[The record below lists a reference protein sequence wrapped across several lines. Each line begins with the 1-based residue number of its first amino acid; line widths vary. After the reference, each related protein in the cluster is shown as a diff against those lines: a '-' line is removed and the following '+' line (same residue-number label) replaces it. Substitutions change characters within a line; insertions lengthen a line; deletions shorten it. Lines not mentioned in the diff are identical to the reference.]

1 MKNIEYDL
9 VIMGAT
15 GFTGKLVVEYLI
27 ENYGV
32 ENEEFTWAIA
42 GRDINKLERLKSSF
56 KYIDSNSNK
65 IPRLVVDSHDT
76 NSLDK
81 MTSISRLVISTV
93 GPYLKFGEAL
103 VESCVKNGTH
113 YCDLTGEVPFIRRS
127 IDAFD
132 IKAKKN
138 NCRIVHSCGFDSVP
152 SDIGVL
158 LLQMDSLKRFDKPCD
173 EVNLYVRSIRG
184 GLSGGTID
192 SMISIFKYMGSNPGH
207 RKLLKSP
214 FSLNPRESLKNN
226 TWQPIL
232 KSVKWDDD
240 IQRWLCPFIMAGF
253 NSRIV
258 MRTNAITD
266 YRYGIDFKYS
276 EVSSYKK
283 GLSGFLKA
291 VVMFI
296 GLVLIQISLKVR
308 PLLWFLRKFFLPSP
322 GEGPSKE
329 IRDNGFFKLDIIGSM
344 DNIKKIRFT
353 VTGEGDPGYSATAKM
368 ITESALSIL
377 LNQDRIPKVSGILT
391 PAAGIGVVLAER
403 LNDKGFNFSI
413 NE

>member
-1 MKNIEYDL
+1 
-9 VIMGAT
+9 MGAT

-27 ENYGV
+27 KNYGI
-32 ENEEFTWAIA
+32 ENENFTWAIA
-42 GRDINKLERLKSSF
+42 GRDKNKLERVLSSLK
-56 KYIDSNSNK
+56 DVDPNSNK
-65 IPRLVVDSHDT
+65 IPTLIVDSHDT
-76 NSLDK
+76 ISLDK

-103 VESCVKNGTH
+103 VESCVKNSTH
-113 YCDLTGEVPFIRRS
+113 YCDLTGEVPFIRKS

-132 IKAKKN
+132 LKAKKN

-158 LLQMDSLKRFDKPCD
+158 LLQMNSLKKFNKPCD

-192 SMISIFKYMGSNPGH
+192 SMISIYDYMGSNPDH
-207 RKLLKSP
+207 QKLLKSP
-214 FSLNPRESLKNN
+214 FSLNPRDSIKNN
-226 TWQPIL
+226 TRQPSL
-232 KSVKWDDD
+232 KSVKWDGD

-253 NSRIV
+253 NSKIV
-258 MRTNAITD
+258 RRTNAITD
-266 YRYGIDFKYS
+266 HRYGIDFRYS
-276 EVSSYKK
+276 EVSSFKK
-283 GLSGFLKA
+283 GLTGFLKA
-291 VVMFI
+291 MVMFI
-296 GLVLIQISLKVR
+296 GLVIIQISLKVR
-308 PLLWFLRKFFLPSP
+308 PLLWFLRKFFLPLP
-322 GEGPSKE
+322 GEGPSRE

-377 LNQDRIPKVSGILT
+377 LDEDRIPKVSGVLT

-403 LNDKGFNFSI
+403 LNDKGFNFSL

>member
-42 GRDINKLERLKSSF
+42 GRDINKLERLRSSF

-113 YCDLTGEVPFIRRS
+113 YCDLTGEVPFIRKS

-214 FSLNPRESLKNN
+214 YSLNPRESLKNN

-329 IRDNGFFKLDIIGSM
+329 IRDNGFFKLDIIGSI

-377 LNQDRIPKVSGILT
+377 LNQDGIPKVSGVLT

>member
-42 GRDINKLERLKSSF
+42 GRDKNKLETLRSSF

-377 LNQDRIPKVSGILT
+377 LNQDRIPKVSGVLT

>member
-42 GRDINKLERLKSSF
+42 GRDINKLERLRSSF

-113 YCDLTGEVPFIRRS
+113 YCDLTGEVPFIRKS

-266 YRYGIDFKYS
+266 HRYGIDFIYS

-353 VTGEGDPGYSATAKM
+353 VTGEGDPGYSATARM

-377 LNQDRIPKVSGILT
+377 LDQDRIPKVSGVLT

>member
-42 GRDINKLERLKSSF
+42 GRDINKLERLRSSF

-113 YCDLTGEVPFIRRS
+113 YCDLTGEVPFIRKS

-214 FSLNPRESLKNN
+214 YSLNPRESLKNN

-377 LNQDRIPKVSGILT
+377 LDQDRIPKVSGVLT

>member
-42 GRDINKLERLKSSF
+42 GRDINKLERLRSSF

-377 LNQDRIPKVSGILT
+377 LDQDRIPKVSGVLT

>member
-9 VIMGAT
+9 IIMGAT

-27 ENYGV
+27 KNYGV

-42 GRDINKLERLKSSF
+42 GRDINKLERLRSSF

-113 YCDLTGEVPFIRRS
+113 YCDLTGEVPFIRKS

>member
-42 GRDINKLERLKSSF
+42 GRDKNKLETLRSSF

-113 YCDLTGEVPFIRRS
+113 YCDLTGEVPFIRKS

-192 SMISIFKYMGSNPGH
+192 SMISIFKYMDSNPVH

-266 YRYGIDFKYS
+266 HRYGIDFKYS

-283 GLSGFLKA
+283 GLSGFFKA

-377 LNQDRIPKVSGILT
+377 LNQDRIPKVSGVLT

>member
-42 GRDINKLERLKSSF
+42 GRDINKLERLRSSF

-113 YCDLTGEVPFIRRS
+113 YCDLTGEVPFIRKS

-329 IRDNGFFKLDIIGSM
+329 IRDNGFFELEIIGSM
-344 DNIKKIRFT
+344 DNIKKIRLT

-377 LNQDRIPKVSGILT
+377 LNQDRIPKVSGVLT

>member
-42 GRDINKLERLKSSF
+42 GRDINKLERLRSSF

-103 VESCVKNGTH
+103 VESCVKNCTH

-329 IRDNGFFKLDIIGSM
+329 IRDNGFFKLEIIGSM
-344 DNIKKIRFT
+344 DNIKKIRLT

-377 LNQDRIPKVSGILT
+377 LNQDRIPKVSGVLT

>member
-42 GRDINKLERLKSSF
+42 GRDINKLERLRSSF

-113 YCDLTGEVPFIRRS
+113 YCDLTGEVPFIRKS

-353 VTGEGDPGYSATAKM
+353 VTGEGDPGYSATARM

-377 LNQDRIPKVSGILT
+377 LDQDRIPKVSGVLT

>member
-27 ENYGV
+27 ENYGG

-377 LNQDRIPKVSGILT
+377 LNQDRIPKVSGVLT

>member
-113 YCDLTGEVPFIRRS
+113 YCDLTGEVPFIRKS

-132 IKAKKN
+132 IRAKKN

-377 LNQDRIPKVSGILT
+377 LNQDRIPKVSGVLT

>member
-42 GRDINKLERLKSSF
+42 GRDINKLERLRSSF

-113 YCDLTGEVPFIRRS
+113 YCDLTGEVPFIRKS

-377 LNQDRIPKVSGILT
+377 LDQDRIPKVSGVLT

>member
-42 GRDINKLERLKSSF
+42 GRDINKLERLRSSF

-103 VESCVKNGTH
+103 VESCVKNCTH

-329 IRDNGFFKLDIIGSM
+329 IRDNGFFKLEIIGSM
-344 DNIKKIRFT
+344 DNIKKIRLT
-353 VTGEGDPGYSATAKM
+353 VTGEGDPGYSATARM

-377 LNQDRIPKVSGILT
+377 LDQDRIPKVSGVLT

>member
-42 GRDINKLERLKSSF
+42 GRDKNKLERLRSSF

-113 YCDLTGEVPFIRRS
+113 YCDLTGEVPFIRKS

-329 IRDNGFFKLDIIGSM
+329 IRDNGFFKLEIIGSM
-344 DNIKKIRFT
+344 DNIKKIRLT

-377 LNQDRIPKVSGILT
+377 LDQDRIPKVSGVLT

>member
-1 MKNIEYDL
+1 MKNIEHDL

-42 GRDINKLERLKSSF
+42 GRDKNKLERLRSSF
-56 KYIDSNSNK
+56 KYIDSNSDK
-65 IPRLVVDSHDT
+65 IPTLVVDSHDT
-76 NSLDK
+76 ISLDK

-103 VESCVKNGTH
+103 VESCVKNSTH

-127 IDAFD
+127 IDSFD

-158 LLQMDSLKRFDKPCD
+158 LLQMDSLKRFNKPCN

-192 SMISIFKYMGSNPGH
+192 SMISIYKYMGSNPDH
-207 RKLLKSP
+207 QKLLKSP
-214 FSLNPRESLKNN
+214 FSLNPKGSLKNN

-291 VVMFI
+291 MVMFI

-308 PLLWFLRKFFLPSP
+308 PLLWFLRKFFLPLP
-322 GEGPSKE
+322 GEGPSKL

-344 DNIKKIRFT
+344 DNIKRIRFT

-377 LNQDRIPKVSGILT
+377 LDQDRTPKVSGVLT

-403 LNDKGFNFSI
+403 LNEKGFNFSI

>member
-42 GRDINKLERLKSSF
+42 GRDINKLERLRSSF

-113 YCDLTGEVPFIRRS
+113 YCDLTGEVPFIRKS

-132 IKAKKN
+132 IRAKKN
-138 NCRIVHSCGFDSVP
+138 NCRSIHSCGFDSVP

-192 SMISIFKYMGSNPGH
+192 SMISIFNYMDSNPGH

-377 LNQDRIPKVSGILT
+377 LNQDRIPKVSGVLT

>member
-42 GRDINKLERLKSSF
+42 GRDKNKLERLRSSF

-113 YCDLTGEVPFIRRS
+113 YCDLTGEVPFIRKS

-192 SMISIFKYMGSNPGH
+192 SMISIFNYMDSNPGH

>member
-42 GRDINKLERLKSSF
+42 GRDKNKLERLRSSF
-56 KYIDSNSNK
+56 NYIDSNSNK
-65 IPRLVVDSHDT
+65 IPTLVVDSHDT
-76 NSLDK
+76 ISLDK

-103 VESCVKNGTH
+103 VESCVKNSTH

-132 IKAKKN
+132 VKAKKN

-158 LLQMDSLKRFDKPCD
+158 LLQMDSLKRFNKPCD
-173 EVNLYVRSIRG
+173 EVKLYVRSIRG

-192 SMISIFKYMGSNPGH
+192 SMISIFKYMGSNPDH

-214 FSLNPRESLKNN
+214 FSLNPREGLKNN
-226 TWQPIL
+226 TWQPTL
-232 KSVKWDDD
+232 KGVKWDDD

-258 MRTNAITD
+258 MRTNAITN

-296 GLVLIQISLKVR
+296 GLVFIQISLKVR

-322 GEGPSKE
+322 GDGPSKQ
-329 IRDNGFFKLDIIGSM
+329 IRDNGFFKLDIIGSI

-353 VTGEGDPGYSATAKM
+353 VTGKGDPGYLATAKM

-377 LNQDRIPKVSGILT
+377 LDQDRIPKVSGVLT

>member
-1 MKNIEYDL
+1 
-9 VIMGAT
+9 MGAT

-27 ENYGV
+27 KNYGI
-32 ENEEFTWAIA
+32 ENENFTWAIA
-42 GRDINKLERLKSSF
+42 GRDKNKLERLRSSF
-56 KYIDSNSNK
+56 KDIDSNSNK
-65 IPRLVVDSHDT
+65 IPILVVDSHDT
-76 NSLDK
+76 ISLDK

-103 VESCVKNGTH
+103 VESCVKNSTH
-113 YCDLTGEVPFIRRS
+113 YCDLTGEVPFIRKS

-132 IKAKKN
+132 LKAKKN

-158 LLQMDSLKRFDKPCD
+158 LLQMNSLKRFNKPCD

-192 SMISIFKYMGSNPGH
+192 SMISIYDYMGSNLDH
-207 RKLLKSP
+207 QKLLKSP
-214 FSLNPRESLKNN
+214 FSLNPRDSIKNN
-226 TWQPIL
+226 TRQSSL
-232 KSVKWDDD
+232 KSVKWDGD

-253 NSRIV
+253 NSKIV
-258 MRTNAITD
+258 RRTNAIMD
-266 YRYGIDFKYS
+266 HRYGIDFRYS
-276 EVSSYKK
+276 EVSSFKK
-283 GLSGFLKA
+283 GLTGFLKA
-291 VVMFI
+291 MVMFI
-296 GLVLIQISLKVR
+296 GLVIIQISLKVR

-322 GEGPSKE
+322 GQGPSRE

-353 VTGEGDPGYSATAKM
+353 VTGKGDPGYSATAKM

-377 LNQDRIPKVSGILT
+377 LDEDRIPKVSGVLT

-403 LNDKGFNFSI
+403 LNDKGFNFSL

>member
-42 GRDINKLERLKSSF
+42 GRDINKLERLRSSF

-113 YCDLTGEVPFIRRS
+113 YCDLTGEVPFIRKS

-377 LNQDRIPKVSGILT
+377 LDQDKIPKVSGVLT

>member
-1 MKNIEYDL
+1 
-9 VIMGAT
+9 MGAT

-27 ENYGV
+27 KNYGI
-32 ENEEFTWAIA
+32 ENENFTWAIA
-42 GRDINKLERLKSSF
+42 GRDKNKLERVLSSLK
-56 KYIDSNSNK
+56 DVDPNSNK
-65 IPRLVVDSHDT
+65 IPTLIVDSHDT
-76 NSLDK
+76 ISLDK

-103 VESCVKNGTH
+103 VESCVKNSTH
-113 YCDLTGEVPFIRRS
+113 YCDLTGEVPFIRKS

-132 IKAKKN
+132 LKAKKN

-158 LLQMDSLKRFDKPCD
+158 LLQMNSLKKFNKPCD

-192 SMISIFKYMGSNPGH
+192 SMISIYDYMGSNPDH
-207 RKLLKSP
+207 QKLLKSP
-214 FSLNPRESLKNN
+214 FSLNPRDSIKNN
-226 TWQPIL
+226 TRQPSL
-232 KSVKWDDD
+232 KSVKWDGD

-253 NSRIV
+253 NSKIV
-258 MRTNAITD
+258 RRTNAITD
-266 YRYGIDFKYS
+266 HRYGIDFRYS
-276 EVSSYKK
+276 EVSSFKK
-283 GLSGFLKA
+283 GLTGFLKA
-291 VVMFI
+291 MVMFI
-296 GLVLIQISLKVR
+296 GLVIIQISLKVR

-322 GEGPSKE
+322 GEGPSRE

-377 LNQDRIPKVSGILT
+377 LDEDRIPKVSGVLT

-403 LNDKGFNFSI
+403 LNDKGFNFSL

>member
-9 VIMGAT
+9 IIMGAT

-27 ENYGV
+27 KNYGV

-42 GRDINKLERLKSSF
+42 GRDKNKLETLRSSF

-65 IPRLVVDSHDT
+65 IPRLVVDSHNT

-377 LNQDRIPKVSGILT
+377 LDQDRIPKVSGVLT

>member
-113 YCDLTGEVPFIRRS
+113 YCDLTGEVPFIRKS

-173 EVNLYVRSIRG
+173 EVKLYVRSIRG

-291 VVMFI
+291 MVMFI

-377 LNQDRIPKVSGILT
+377 LNQDRIPKVSGVLT

>member
-9 VIMGAT
+9 IIMGAT

-27 ENYGV
+27 KNYGV

-42 GRDINKLERLKSSF
+42 GRDINKLERLRSSF

-113 YCDLTGEVPFIRRS
+113 YCDLTGEVPFIRKS

-353 VTGEGDPGYSATAKM
+353 VTGEGDPGYSATSKM

-377 LNQDRIPKVSGILT
+377 LNQDRIPKVSGVLT

>member
-1 MKNIEYDL
+1 MKNIEHDL

-42 GRDINKLERLKSSF
+42 GRDKNKLERLRSSF
-56 KYIDSNSNK
+56 KYIDSNSDK
-65 IPRLVVDSHDT
+65 IPTLVVDSHDT
-76 NSLDK
+76 ISLDK

-103 VESCVKNGTH
+103 VESCVKNSTH

-127 IDAFD
+127 IDSFD

-158 LLQMDSLKRFDKPCD
+158 LLQMDSLKRFNKPCN

-192 SMISIFKYMGSNPGH
+192 SMISIYKYMGSNPDH
-207 RKLLKSP
+207 QKFLKSP
-214 FSLNPRESLKNN
+214 FSLNPKDSLKNN

-291 VVMFI
+291 MVMFI

-308 PLLWFLRKFFLPSP
+308 PLLWFLRKFFLPLP
-322 GEGPSKE
+322 GEGPSKQ

-344 DNIKKIRFT
+344 DNIKRIRFT

-377 LNQDRIPKVSGILT
+377 LDQDRIPKVSGVLT

-403 LNDKGFNFSI
+403 LNEKGFNFSI